1 MIYGISNVMLSLNVI
16 SPFLGGFMIPGKP
29 IGVMIFK
36 VYSTIVL
43 GQAQTYT
50 QDMKLAHYMKV
61 PPRITFFCQVAASI
75 WAVFVQIAVMNWT
88 LGTIPEV
95 CTADQSSHFTCPN
108 GRTFFSS
115 SIVWGLIGPQRMF
128 GKGSIYESFNWFWFI
143 GAMLPILFY
152 VVTRVV
158 PSKHVRYLHAP
169 VMLGAMAWLPPATP
183 LSFSSWAIVGLI
195 FNYGIRRRFKGWWT
209 QYNYLTSAGLDC
221 GLIICTIIIFFAL
234 TLPEVDVPQWWGN
247 VKVFE
252 TLDATGAAIRKTV
265 AEGQTF
271 GPKVW

>member
-1 MIYGISNVMLSLNVI
+1 
-16 SPFLGGFMIPGKP
+16 
-29 IGVMIFK
+29 
-36 VYSTIVL
+36 
-43 GQAQTYT
+43 
-50 QDMKLAHYMKV
+50 MKLAHYMKI
-61 PPRITFFCQVAASI
+61 PPRITFFCQVAATI

-88 LGTIPEV
+88 LGTIPDV
-95 CTADQSSHFTCPN
+95 CTADQASHFTCPN

-128 GKGSIYESFNWFWFI
+128 GKGSIYASFNWFWFL
-143 GAMLPILFY
+143 GAMLPIIFY
-152 VVTRVV
+152 VMTRVI
-158 PSKHVRYLHAP
+158 PNRHLRYLHAP

-221 GLIICTIIIFFAL
+221 GLIICTIVIFFAI
-234 TLPEVDVPQWWGN
+234 TLPEVSAPSWWGN

-265 AEGQTF
+265 GEGETF
-271 GPKVW
+271 GPKTW